1 MKKIYSGIILFI
13 VLILISNFVFA
24 TEYWEIENKKIETAC
39 KVALD
44 SYMKTF
50 MKDETPE
57 EDKIKDYIF
66 SGYGMSKGED
76 KNKLYMYITMKITP
90 INENNTT
97 WSKHGDI
104 CFVVFSKL
112 NDEYVVDKISRYPDN
127 YDKFLEKFEE
137 YKKNNSETDKK
148 ETILIQGKSEKNLAS
163 QEIQKISNG
172 LIIGFGIL
180 FVISSI
186 SLIIF
191 VRRKNVKDKYMQ

>member
-13 VLILISNFVFA
+13 VLILISNSVFA

-191 VRRKNVKDKYMQ
+191 VRRKSVKDKYMQ

>member
-1 MKKIYSGIILFI
+1 
-13 VLILISNFVFA
+13 
-24 TEYWEIENKKIETAC
+24 
-39 KVALD
+39 
-44 SYMKTF
+44 
-50 MKDETPE
+50 
-57 EDKIKDYIF
+57 
-66 SGYGMSKGED
+66 MSKGED

-191 VRRKNVKDKYMQ
+191 VRRKSVKDKYMQ

>member
-13 VLILISNFVFA
+13 VLMLMSNFVFA
-24 TEYWEIENKKIETAC
+24 TEYWEVENKKIETAC

-50 MKDETPE
+50 MNDETPE
-57 EDKIKDYIF
+57 EDRIKDYTF
-66 SGYGMSKGED
+66 SGYGMSNGED
-76 KNKLYMYITMKITP
+76 KNKMYMYITMNIIP
-90 INENNTT
+90 VNENNTT
-97 WSKHGDI
+97 WSKNSNI
-104 CFVVFSKL
+104 CFVVFSKV

-148 ETILIQGKSEKNLAS
+148 ETISIQGKSEKNLAS

-180 FVISSI
+180 FIISSI
-186 SLIIF
+186 SLMIF
-191 VRRKNVKDKYMQ
+191 VRKRV

>member
-13 VLILISNFVFA
+13 VLMLMSNFVFA
-24 TEYWEIENKKIETAC
+24 TEYWEVENKKVETAC

-50 MKDETPE
+50 MNDETPE
-57 EDKIKDYIF
+57 EDRIKDYTF
-66 SGYGMSKGED
+66 SGYGMSNGED
-76 KNKLYMYITMKITP
+76 KNKMYMYITMNIIP
-90 INENNTT
+90 VNENNTT
-97 WSKHGDI
+97 WSKNSNI
-104 CFVVFSKL
+104 CFVVFSKV

-148 ETILIQGKSEKNLAS
+148 ETISIQGKSEKNLAS

-180 FVISSI
+180 FIISSI
-186 SLIIF
+186 SLMIF
-191 VRRKNVKDKYMQ
+191 VRKRV

>member
-186 SLIIF
+186 SLIIL
-191 VRRKNVKDKYMQ
+191 VRRKSVKDKYMQ

>member
-13 VLILISNFVFA
+13 VLMLMSNFVFA
-24 TEYWEIENKKIETAC
+24 TEYWEVENKKIETAC

-50 MKDETPE
+50 MKEETPE
-57 EDKIKDYIF
+57 EDRIKDYTF
-66 SGYGMSKGED
+66 SGYGMSNGED
-76 KNKLYMYITMKITP
+76 ENKIYMHITMNITP
-90 INENNTT
+90 VNENNTT
-97 WSKHGDI
+97 WSKNSNI
-104 CFVVFSKL
+104 CFVVFSKV

-137 YKKNNSETDKK
+137 YKKNNSEIDKK
-148 ETILIQGKSEKNLAS
+148 ETISIQGESEKNLAS
-163 QEIQKISNG
+163 QEIKKINNG

-180 FVISSI
+180 FIISSI

-191 VRRKNVKDKYMQ
+191 VKKRK

>member
-76 KNKLYMYITMKITP
+76 KNKLSMYITMKITP

-191 VRRKNVKDKYMQ
+191 IRRKSVKDKYMQ

>member
-13 VLILISNFVFA
+13 VLMLMSNFVFA
-24 TEYWEIENKKIETAC
+24 TEYWEIENKKVETAC

-50 MKDETPE
+50 MNDETSE
-57 EDKIKDYIF
+57 EDRIKDYTF
-66 SGYGMSKGED
+66 SGYGMSNGED
-76 KNKLYMYITMKITP
+76 KNKMYMYITMNIIP
-90 INENNTT
+90 VNENNTT
-97 WSKHGDI
+97 WSKNSNI
-104 CFVVFSKL
+104 CFVVFSKV

-148 ETILIQGKSEKNLAS
+148 ETISVQGKSEKNLAS
-163 QEIQKISNG
+163 QEIQKISND

-180 FVISSI
+180 FIISSI

-191 VRRKNVKDKYMQ
+191 VKKRK

>member
-1 MKKIYSGIILFI
+1 
-13 VLILISNFVFA
+13 
-24 TEYWEIENKKIETAC
+24 
-39 KVALD
+39 
-44 SYMKTF
+44 
-50 MKDETPE
+50 
-57 EDKIKDYIF
+57 
-66 SGYGMSKGED
+66 MSKGED

-104 CFVVFSKL
+104 CFVVFSKI

-191 VRRKNVKDKYMQ
+191 VRRKSVKDKYMQ

>member
-13 VLILISNFVFA
+13 VLMLMSNFVFA
-24 TEYWEIENKKIETAC
+24 TEYWEVENKKVETAC

-50 MKDETPE
+50 MNDETPE
-57 EDKIKDYIF
+57 EDRIKDYTF
-66 SGYGMSKGED
+66 SGYGMSNGED
-76 KNKLYMYITMKITP
+76 KNKMYMYITMNIIP
-90 INENNTT
+90 LNENNTT
-97 WSKHGDI
+97 WSKNSNI
-104 CFVVFSKL
+104 CFAVFSKV

-148 ETILIQGKSEKNLAS
+148 ETISIQGKSEKNLAS

-180 FVISSI
+180 FIISSI
-186 SLIIF
+186 SLMIF
-191 VRRKNVKDKYMQ
+191 VRKRV

>member
-13 VLILISNFVFA
+13 VLMLMSNFVFA
-24 TEYWEIENKKIETAC
+24 TEYWEVENKKIETAC

-44 SYMKTF
+44 SYMETF
-50 MKDETPE
+50 MKEEIPE
-57 EDKIKDYIF
+57 EDRIKDYTF
-66 SGYGMSKGED
+66 SGYGMSNGED
-76 KNKLYMYITMKITP
+76 KNKMYMYITMNIIP
-90 INENNTT
+90 VNENNTT
-97 WSKHGDI
+97 WSKNSNI
-104 CFVVFSKL
+104 CFVVFSKV

-148 ETILIQGKSEKNLAS
+148 ETISVQGKSEKNLAS

-180 FVISSI
+180 FIISSI

-191 VRRKNVKDKYMQ
+191 VKKRK

>member
-66 SGYGMSKGED
+66 SGYGTSKGED

-191 VRRKNVKDKYMQ
+191 VRRKSVKDKYMQ